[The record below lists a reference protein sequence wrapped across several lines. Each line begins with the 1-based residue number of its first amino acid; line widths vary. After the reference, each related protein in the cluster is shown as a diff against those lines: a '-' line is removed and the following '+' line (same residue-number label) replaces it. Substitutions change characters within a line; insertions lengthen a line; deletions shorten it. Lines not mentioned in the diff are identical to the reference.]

1 MPLKGILCAWPF
13 WFSLPGTTDYNM
25 PRSDYFPGSHIYY
38 NFGHHGHG
46 ELKCLPRQS
55 SYKNGVWNT
64 DRATWAVTSLLV
76 DTWFTR
82 KASWPCLT
90 NLQLKRQKAHG
101 SHRAPTLQ
109 LQQALCISFLV
120 YNMGVMG
127 RGLLY
132 GGGGSF
138 YFIRFNICF
147 YIHKSNR
154 RQLCEITY
162 TSSTNCLF
170 TAFLSHPSD
179 IKGSYWENIISEF
192 SRNTASV
199 AFLTLVSGL
208 GFSPSGDPTPGAS
221 LLRPSQPRQLVSG
234 RRSLDFC
241 RRKKIQH
248 IKALCSS
255 LL

>member
-1 MPLKGILCAWPF
+1 MSCDFPACGYVIYTESIMAMSNKPAAQKTEGTWIPQGAHTATTAG
-13 WFSLPGTTDYNM
+13 SLHQLPCVQ
-25 PRSDYFPGSHIYY
+25 
-38 NFGHHGHG
+38 HGRDG
-46 ELKCLPRQS
+46 QRP
-55 SYKNGVWNT
+55 
-64 DRATWAVTSLLV
+64 
-76 DTWFTR
+76 
-82 KASWPCLT
+82 
-90 NLQLKRQKAHG
+90 
-101 SHRAPTLQ
+101 
-109 LQQALCISFLV
+109 ALW
-120 YNMGVMG
+120 
-127 RGLLY
+127 
-132 GGGGSF
+132 GGSF

-154 RQLCEITY
+154 RQLCEITC

-170 TAFLSHPSD
+170 TAFLSHLSD